1 MAEKI
6 LVVDDDEDML
16 LSTRLVLEDLGYDVV
31 TASDAVDV
39 PELATKEKPDLILQ
53 DLKMDDL
60 NLSGLV
66 ASLRTDP
73 ATAEI
78 PIVFFSGQSDLA
90 RKARRHGV
98 WGWLSKPF
106 TEQELKTVLDRAF
119 GKAAT
124 PPGDGTRAKDVRR
137 EIRDVLHE
145 QKSTSAALNNYV
157 RLLQKSELTDEQRR
171 VVDGIETALMKLDA
185 KTEHLRS
192 FLLTVFEDDDVDDAE
207 ATAPT
212 T

>member
-1 MAEKI
+1 MPEKV

-16 LSTRLVLEDLGYDVV
+16 QSTQLVLEDLGYEVV
-31 TASDAVDV
+31 TVADAVDV
-39 PELATKEKPDLILQ
+39 PEIAMRERPDLILQ

-60 NLSGLV
+60 NLSGLI

-106 TEQELKTVLDRAF
+106 TEHELKTVLERAI
-119 GKAAT
+119 GKT
-124 PPGDGTRAKDVRR
+124 PSAPADGGRVAEVRK
-137 EIRDVLHE
+137 EIRAVLHE
-145 QKSTSAALNNYV
+145 HKSTAAALGNYL
-157 RLLQKSELTDEQRR
+157 RLLQKQELTDEQNRL
-171 VVDGIETALMKLDA
+171 VEGMESALMKLES
-185 KTEHLRS
+185 KTQRLRS
-192 FLLTVFEDDDVDDAE
+192 YLLAVFGDEDDVE
-207 ATAPT
+207 TPAPPA
-212 T
+212 

>member
-1 MAEKI
+1 MPEKI

-31 TASDAVDV
+31 TTADAVDV
-39 PELATKEKPDLILQ
+39 PEIAARERPDLILQ
-53 DLKMDDL
+53 DLKMGDL

-78 PIVFFSGQSDLA
+78 PIVFFSGQSDLP

-106 TEQELKTVLDRAF
+106 TEQELQSVLERAF
-119 GKAAT
+119 GKSSTPAA
-124 PPGDGTRAKDVRR
+124 DGSRVA
-137 EIRDVLHE
+137 EIRKEIRSVLHE
-145 QKSTSAALNNYV
+145 QKSTSAALNNYL
-157 RLLQKSELTDEQRR
+157 RLMQKTDLTEEQRR
-171 VVDGIETALMKLDA
+171 LADGMETALLKLEA
-185 KTEHLRS
+185 KADRLRS
-192 FLLTVFEDDDVDDAE
+192 YLLAVFGDEE
-207 ATAPT
+207 AVETPTAPA
-212 T
+212 